1 MTKSFFPIETKHFFI
16 QPLDKEKLCEEKWVV
31 KFKDSEESGVG
42 SVSFAGP
49 AVHGEVEIHAELD
62 SSFEKSGYY
71 EEIFFSMSSLIFK
84 LFDAKEI
91 HTVCRHENEKCVRGL
106 EKAGYVLR
114 ERKDGSDY
122 YSIKK
127 HKTVWTGAYLF
138 IGLIAGFMMGILFS
152 NLWLGTGAGVVIGAV
167 LGYLMD
173 QGENKKS

>member
-1 MTKSFFPIETKHFFI
+1 
-16 QPLDKEKLCEEKWVV
+16 
-31 KFKDSEESGVG
+31 
-42 SVSFAGP
+42 
-49 AVHGEVEIHAELD
+49 
-62 SSFEKSGYY
+62 
-71 EEIFFSMSSLIFK
+71 MSSLIFK